1 MAHTDPADT
10 DIRDLIEHLTR
21 QTSLPAST
29 AENIVAEILAY
40 YRETPEAFV
49 RRRHL
54 ELRQQGHSNS
64 SIYAAIKREMDL
76 RLFATEPHSERQIRR
91 IIYG

>member
-1 MAHTDPADT
+1 MSQTNSANN
-10 DIRDLIEHLTR
+10 RDLIEHLTR
-21 QTSLPAST
+21 QTTLSPAT
-29 AENIVAEILAY
+29 AENTVAEILAY
-40 YRETPEAFV
+40 YAETPDSFV

-64 SIYAAIKREMDL
+64 AIYAAIQQEIPL
-76 RLFATEPHSERQIRR
+76 RLFAAEPHSERQIRR

>member
-1 MAHTDPADT
+1 VSQINPAT
-10 DIRDLIEHLTR
+10 THNRDLIEHLTR
-21 QTSLPAST
+21 QTTMSPLT
-29 AENIVAEILAY
+29 AENVIAEVLAY
-40 YRETPEAFV
+40 YAETPDSFV

-64 SIYAAIKREMDL
+64 SIYAAIRQEIPL
-76 RLFATEPHSERQIRR
+76 RLFASEPHSERQIRR